1 MPFLGPEPM
10 ENSRGVLQAWDP
22 VKQKLVWRTPG
33 GGGIGGGT
41 VTTAGNLVFQ
51 STNDGRLLA
60 YSADKGE
67 KLLEVPLG
75 RSGSGPPI
83 TFTVDGKQRIAMLA
97 GLGRRPT
104 PSGPTDAKVDNPPLL
119 YVFELDGKTPL
130 PVMVT
135 PPAASPKQ
143 AP

>member
-1 MPFLGPEPM
+1 LAHSGRWRHRWRHGDDRRQP
-10 ENSRGVLQAWDP
+10 GVP
-22 VKQKLVWRTPG
+22 VDERR
-33 GGGIGGGT
+33 
-41 VTTAGNLVFQ
+41 
-51 STNDGRLLA
+51 RLLA

-67 KLLEVPLG
+67 KLLELALG

-83 TFTVDGKQRIAMLA
+83 TFTVDGKQRIAMLS